1 MPTNRQETLPAVW
14 AEEAEEL
21 PISGNPVV
29 GTTYRKEAISP
40 ETIQA
45 GWPYATIN
53 NSAEFNEVMRTITA
67 MMRLLE
73 SWGMLPWSPS
83 TVYATGA
90 LAMGSD
96 GLIYKALQATT
107 GDDPVSS
114 PVYWSLA
121 FDVAGTSATHAALTS
136 PHSATSEA
144 TASRLMVRDSNGRC
158 KVAAPS
164 TTDQIARLDTVTG
177 QIATHNAVTN
187 PHSATSA
194 RVGSRIMMRDP
205 AGRTKVTTPAASDDA
220 ATKGYVDGLMK
231 RFVST
236 AFTWAANSAWTFAHG
251 LTGTPRQAYI
261 AARCVSA
268 EHGYSAG
275 EWAFNLTYNDAAARS
290 VPTVKVTPTH
300 VSYVGGD
307 VMLMVNKHVSSG
319 EANPLPITA
328 AKWELYLFVEFS

>member
-29 GTTYRKEAISP
+29 GTTYRKEAITP

-73 SWGMLPWSPS
+73 SWGMLPWSPA

-90 LAMGSD
+90 LVMGSN
-96 GLIYKALQATT
+96 GTIYKALQATT
-107 GDDPVSS
+107 NNDPVSS
-114 PVYWSLA
+114 PTYWGVA
-121 FDVAGTSATHAALTS
+121 FEVSGTSATHAALTS

-144 TASRLMVRDSNGRC
+144 TASRLMVRDASGRC

-164 TTDQIARLDTVTG
+164 TVDQIARLDTVTER
-177 QIATHNAVTN
+177 ITTHNSVTN

-194 RVGSRIMMRDP
+194 LTASRIMMRD
-205 AGRTKVTTPAASDDA
+205 ASGRTKVAAPSATEDA
-220 ATKGYVDGLMK
+220 ANKEYVDGLVK
-231 RFVST
+231 RFVS
-236 AFTWAANSAWTFAHG
+236 APFTWTINTIFTFAHG
-251 LTGTPRQAYI
+251 LIGTPRNAYLI
-261 AARCVSA
+261 AKCTSA
-268 EHGYSAG
+268 ELGYSVGDYAFSLTLSDAG
-275 EWAFNLTYNDAAARS
+275 ALGAPS
-290 VPTVKVTPTH
+290 VKVSSTN
-300 VSYVGGD
+300 VSFAGGD
-307 VMLMVNKHVSSG
+307 VRPLVVNHLASASANHVQIS
-319 EANPLPITA
+319 AD
-328 AKWELYLFVEFS
+328 KWQFYLVAEFD